1 LTSEVLAKRLGLL
14 RELVPKAVR
23 VAVLVNPT
31 NALSTEPTLRDVP
44 EAARAI
50 GLQIQILN
58 ASTSREIEA
67 AFATMALDRADAL
80 FVGPDGFFNARR
92 VQFATLA
99 THYRIP
105 ASYVAREFVES
116 GGLMSYGT
124 DLLDMYRQVGVYT
137 GRILKGANP
146 AELPVVQSTKFEF
159 VINAQAAR
167 LLGLEVPNALQ
178 LLADEVI
185 E

>member
-1 LTSEVLAKRLGLL
+1 M
-14 RELVPKAVR
+14 
-23 VAVLVNPT
+23 LVNPDNT
-31 NALSTEPTLRDVP
+31 STAEATLREIP

-50 GLQIQILN
+50 GLQIQVLN

-67 AFATMALDRADAL
+67 SFVTMVRDRADAL
-80 FVGPDGFFNARR
+80 FVAADAFLNSRR

-99 THYRIP
+99 TRHGVPSAYSNR
-105 ASYVAREFVES
+105 AVVEA

-124 DLLDMYRQVGVYT
+124 DTLDMFRQVGVYT
-137 GRILKGANP
+137 GQILRGAKP
-146 AELPVVQSTKFEF
+146 ADLPVLQSTKFEF
-159 VINAQAAR
+159 VINLQTAR
-167 LLGLEVPNALQ
+167 ALGLEVPNALQ